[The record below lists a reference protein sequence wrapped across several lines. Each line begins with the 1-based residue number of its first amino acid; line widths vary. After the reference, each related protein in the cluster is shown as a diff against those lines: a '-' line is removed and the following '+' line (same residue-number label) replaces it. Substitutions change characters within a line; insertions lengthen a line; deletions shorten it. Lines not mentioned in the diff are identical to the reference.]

1 MKKLLFT
8 LIIKFGKGT
17 LVLFG
22 LNLLLILSVFTIQA
36 CNTEDSTLWPLK
48 KDVAF
53 IDIFN
58 FAQKKLSSVKADS
71 SIPRTTRGENNRV
84 LNDEEFLIY
93 LIPSEESN
101 FLNNVNYE
109 TLSNTIND
117 LNSLALS
124 LQSYGLKP
132 TLEDNNNS
140 IITVSIPSQP
150 IINALDPA
158 VVEARLYLNQKGLS
172 DAEIDNMI
180 LEENGTKYDLI
191 PLVTYMAHLENQNF
205 NELGSLNLLVQS
217 TYAAD
222 MDDIINCGII
232 AVGADLIYA
241 LQGSNLKTWSKPLV
255 KKAFKTVAQRALG
268 PIGAAIA
275 VVSFAV
281 CLTSG

>member
-1 MKKLLFT
+1 M
-8 LIIKFGKGT
+8 
-17 LVLFG
+17 LFG
-22 LNLLLILSVFTIQA
+22 LNLLLILSIFTIQA
-36 CNTEDSTLWPLK
+36 CNTEDSTLWSPK

-58 FAQKKLSSVKADS
+58 FTQKKLSSVKADS
-71 SIPRTTRGENNRV
+71 SIPKTTRGGNNRV

-93 LIPSEESN
+93 LIPSEESD
-101 FLNNVNYE
+101 FLNDVNYE
-109 TLSNTIND
+109 NLSNTIND

-124 LQSYGLKP
+124 LQSYGLEP
-132 TLEDNNNS
+132 SLEDKNNS

-191 PLVTYMAHLENQNF
+191 PLVTYMAHMENQNF

-222 MDDIINCGII
+222 MDDIIKCGMV

-255 KKAFKTVAQRALG
+255 KKAFKTVALRALG

>member
-1 MKKLLFT
+1 MLKFSKKLMRLF
-8 LIIKFGKGT
+8 LSFLKGYS
-17 LVLFG
+17 F
-22 LNLLLILSVFTIQA
+22 LILIKALIFFIVLQS
-36 CNTEDSTLWPLK
+36 CYPEDSTPNK
-48 KDVAF
+48 NIAF

-58 FAQKKLSSVKADS
+58 FTQKKLSSIKADS
-71 SIPRTTRGENNRV
+71 NIPRTTRENNRV

-93 LIPSEESN
+93 LIPSEESDY
-101 FLNNVNYE
+101 LNDINYE

-124 LQSYGLKP
+124 LQSYGLEP
-132 TLEDNNNS
+132 SLQDQNNS
-140 IITVSIPSQP
+140 IITVNIPSQP
-150 IINALDPA
+150 IINALAPA
-158 VVEARLYLNQKGLS
+158 VVEARLYLNLKGFS

-180 LEENGTKYDLI
+180 LEENGTEYDLI
-191 PLVTYMAHLENQNF
+191 PLVTYMAHFENQNF
-205 NELGSLNLLVQS
+205 NELGFLDLLIQS
-217 TYAAD
+217 SYASN
-222 MDDIINCGII
+222 MDDIIKCGMV

-255 KKAFKTVAQRALG
+255 KKAFKAVAQRALG